1 MIFIGYLLLVAVVI
15 FWPTFIVA
23 IAFLRSPS
31 RAFVL
36 SGTFTM
42 GGVVGSALSLA
53 AAIPLIPREV
63 GDARSYWIFAFCA
76 LGAIAGG
83 VLAVFGLGK
92 LSGQSLWR
100 RP

>member
-1 MIFIGYLLLVAVVI
+1 MIIGYLVLVAAVI
-15 FWPTFIVA
+15 FWPTFIIA
-23 IAFLRSPS
+23 MAFLRSPS

-63 GDARSYWIFAFCA
+63 GDARSYWIFAFCS

-83 VLAVFGLGK
+83 VLAVFVLGK